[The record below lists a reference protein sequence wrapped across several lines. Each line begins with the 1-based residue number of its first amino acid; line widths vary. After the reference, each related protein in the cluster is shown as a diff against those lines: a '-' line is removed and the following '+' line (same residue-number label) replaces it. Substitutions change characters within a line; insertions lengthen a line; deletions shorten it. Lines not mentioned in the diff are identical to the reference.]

1 MTKLKIVEL
10 VLVAASALINA
21 ARLAVK
27 FISYLGKLLKQRQG
41 YAAA

>member
-1 MTKLKIVEL
+1 MKKIKIVEL

-27 FISYLGKLLKQRQG
+27 FISYVGKLLKQRQVC
-41 YAAA
+41 ATA